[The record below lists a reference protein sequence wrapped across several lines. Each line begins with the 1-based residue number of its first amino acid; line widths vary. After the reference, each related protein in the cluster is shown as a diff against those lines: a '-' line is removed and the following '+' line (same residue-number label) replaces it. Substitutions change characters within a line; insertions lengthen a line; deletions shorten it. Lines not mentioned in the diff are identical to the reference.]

1 MSDSVVRGVAVGLLV
16 VLCACSPRGVTGVGS
31 GPPGLDVAD
40 TALKGGSPEIALQIA
55 NNVLTQNP
63 GNGSALA
70 TKGEA
75 LTALG
80 RPEEAAI
87 AFSQVPPKDPASVSA
102 QIGLGRIRL
111 ASDPVGAEAAFLGAL
126 SQDPRNGVALND
138 LGIARDLQGRHT
150 DAQTAYRNALGV
162 DPDMRAAQVNLALS
176 LAMSGQS
183 RDAVQLLRPLASKP
197 NASPQV
203 RHDMAAVLAMSGSR
217 TEAEQ
222 ILSKD
227 LPPEQVQQAMDA
239 FDAAAA
245 SRSNAAAGLL
255 ATTPAS
261 APQSLAPPV
270 TTPPVAAPVPPASV
284 AVPQPAGGPPT
295 QATQAAQ
302 LPAPPPSAAAATP
315 AAIQPPAE
323 APPLPSSSN
332 ASGGKV
338 EVQLAG
344 PTPSRDAA
352 EIKWGR
358 LQRQMPDAFAGHQP
372 ILTEIHG
379 SGGTVWRVRTGGF
392 ADAGAASAFCEHVRT
407 NGASCTLLQ

>member
-1 MSDSVVRGVAVGLLV
+1 
-16 VLCACSPRGVTGVGS
+16 
-31 GPPGLDVAD
+31 VAD

-55 NNVLTQNP
+55 NNVLAQNP

-87 AFSQVPPKDPASVSA
+87 AFSQVPPKDPAAVSA

-126 SQDPRNGVALND
+126 SQDPRNAVALND

-150 DAQTAYRNALGV
+150 DAQTAYRSALGV

-197 NASPQV
+197 DASQQL

-239 FDAAAA
+239 FDSAAA
-245 SRSNAAAGLL
+245 SKSNAAAGLL
-255 ATTPAS
+255 ATTPA
-261 APQSLAPPV
+261 APPHSVAPAAAMPPV
-270 TTPPVAAPVPPASV
+270 TAPVPVAS
-284 AVPQPAGGPPT
+284 AAMPQPANTSLPQET
-295 QATQAAQ
+295 Q
-302 LPAPPPSAAAATP
+302 PPPPAAEATP
-315 AAIQPPAE
+315 TATQPPAE
-323 APPLPSSSN
+323 ASAVPLPPAN
-332 ASGGKV
+332 TPGGKV

-352 EIKWGR
+352 EVKWGR

-372 ILTEIHG
+372 ILAETHG
-379 SGGTVWRVRTGGF
+379 TGRSVWRVRTGGF
-392 ADAGAASAFCEHVRT
+392 ADAGAASAFCEHVRA

>member
-1 MSDSVVRGVAVGLLV
+1 M
-16 VLCACSPRGVTGVGS
+16 
-31 GPPGLDVAD
+31 
-40 TALKGGSPEIALQIA
+40 
-55 NNVLTQNP
+55 
-63 GNGSALA
+63 
-70 TKGEA
+70 
-75 LTALG
+75 
-80 RPEEAAI
+80 
-87 AFSQVPPKDPASVSA
+87 
-102 QIGLGRIRL
+102 
-111 ASDPVGAEAAFLGAL
+111 
-126 SQDPRNGVALND
+126 ALND

-150 DAQTAYRNALGV
+150 DAQTAYRSALGV

-197 NASPQV
+197 DASPQV

-227 LPPEQVQQAMDA
+227 LPPEQVKQAMDA
-239 FDAAAA
+239 FDSAAAA
-245 SRSNAAAGLL
+245 KSNAAAGLL
-255 ATTPAS
+255 ATAPAA
-261 APQSLAPPV
+261 APQSVAPAA
-270 TTPPVAAPVPPASV
+270 TTPPVAAAPVPVASA
-284 AVPQPAGGPPT
+284 AVPQQASAPPPQATQPPPT
-295 QATQAAQ
+295 QS
-302 LPAPPPSAAAATP
+302 PPPSAAAATP

-323 APPLPSSSN
+323 PSPVPSPSAN
-332 ASGGKV
+332 ASRGKV

-372 ILTEIHG
+372 ILAEVHG
-379 SGGTVWRVRTGGF
+379 SGRTVWRVRTGGF

>member
-1 MSDSVVRGVAVGLLV
+1 MTRGVTLVLL
-16 VLCACSPRGVTGVGS
+16 LSLAACSPRGVTGVGS

-40 TALKGGSPEIALQIA
+40 NALKGGSPEIALQIA

-70 TKGEA
+70 TRGEA

-102 QIGLGRIRL
+102 QIGLGRIKL

-150 DAQTAYRNALGV
+150 DAQTAYRNALGI
-162 DPDMRAAQVNLALS
+162 DPNMRAAQVNLALS

-197 NASPQV
+197 DASQQV

-227 LPPEQVQQAMDA
+227 LSPEQVKQAMDA
-239 FDAAAA
+239 FDSAVAT
-245 SRSNAAAGLL
+245 RSNTVGGLL
-255 ATTPAS
+255 ATTPA
-261 APQSLAPPV
+261 APPQSVPPAA
-270 TTPPVAAPVPPASV
+270 TTPPAAAPVPIAPA
-284 AVPQPAGGPPT
+284 AVPQPTSAP
-295 QATQAAQ
+295 AT
-302 LPAPPPSAAAATP
+302 
-315 AAIQPPAE
+315 
-323 APPLPSSSN
+323 
-332 ASGGKV
+332 
-338 EVQLAG
+338 
-344 PTPSRDAA
+344 R
-352 EIKWGR
+352 
-358 LQRQMPDAFAGHQP
+358 
-372 ILTEIHG
+372 
-379 SGGTVWRVRTGGF
+379 
-392 ADAGAASAFCEHVRT
+392 
-407 NGASCTLLQ
+407 

>member
-1 MSDSVVRGVAVGLLV
+1 VGLLV
-16 VLCACSPRGVTGVGS
+16 VLCARSPRGVTGVGS

-55 NNVLTQNP
+55 SNVLAQNP

-102 QIGLGRIRL
+102 QIGLGRIKL
-111 ASDPVGAEAAFLGAL
+111 ATDPVGAEAAFLGAL

-150 DAQTAYRNALGV
+150 DAQTAYRSALGV

-197 NASPQV
+197 DASPQV
-203 RHDMAAVLAMSGSR
+203 RHDMAAVLAMSGSKA
-217 TEAEQ
+217 EAEQ

-227 LPPEQVQQAMDA
+227 LSPEQVKQAMDA
-239 FDAAAA
+239 FDSAVAA
-245 SRSNAAAGLL
+245 RSNTVGGLL
-255 ATTPAS
+255 ATTPA
-261 APQSLAPPV
+261 APPQSVAPAA
-270 TTPPVAAPVPPASV
+270 TTPPVTAPAPTASA
-284 AVPQPAGGPPT
+284 AVPQPASAPP
-295 QATQAAQ
+295 QATRA
-302 LPAPPPSAAAATP
+302 PPMPPPSAAAATP
-315 AAIQPPAE
+315 TATQPAE
-323 APPLPSSSN
+323 PSPAPSPSAN
-332 ASGGKV
+332 AVGGANV

-344 PTPSRDAA
+344 PTSSRDAA
-352 EIKWGR
+352 EAKWGR
-358 LQRQMPDAFAGHQP
+358 LQRQMPDTFAGHQP
-372 ILTEIHG
+372 ILAEVHG
-379 SGGTVWRVRTGGF
+379 SGGAVWRVRTGGF
-392 ADAGAASAFCEHVRT
+392 ADAGAASAFCEHVRVS
-407 NGASCTLLQ
+407 GASCTLVQ

>member
-1 MSDSVVRGVAVGLLV
+1 
-16 VLCACSPRGVTGVGS
+16 
-31 GPPGLDVAD
+31 VAD

-55 NNVLTQNP
+55 NNVLAQNP

-80 RPEEAAI
+80 HPEEAAI

-102 QIGLGRIRL
+102 QIGLGRIKL
-111 ASDPVGAEAAFLGAL
+111 ASDPVAAEAAFLGAL

-138 LGIARDLQGRHT
+138 LGIARDLQGRRT
-150 DAQTAYRNALGV
+150 DAQTAYRSALGV

-197 NASPQV
+197 DASPQV
-203 RHDMAAVLAMSGSR
+203 RHDMAAVLAMSGSKA
-217 TEAEQ
+217 EAEQ

-239 FDAAAA
+239 FDSAAA

-255 ATTPAS
+255 ATTPA
-261 APQSLAPPV
+261 APPQSVAPAAP
-270 TTPPVAAPVPPASV
+270 PPVALPVPVATASVSQPAS
-284 AVPQPAGGPPT
+284 APPPQVT
-295 QATQAAQ
+295 QAPPPM
-302 LPAPPPSAAAATP
+302 PAPPTAAAAPT
-315 AAIQPPAE
+315 ALQPPAE
-323 APPLPSSSN
+323 GSPVPSPSEN
-332 ASGGKV
+332 AAGGKV

-352 EIKWGR
+352 EVKWGR

-372 ILTEIHG
+372 ILAETHG
-379 SGGTVWRVRTGGF
+379 TGRTVWRVRTGGF
-392 ADAGAASAFCEHVRT
+392 ADAGAASAFCEHVRA

>member
-1 MSDSVVRGVAVGLLV
+1 MTDSVVRGVAVGLLV

-40 TALKGGSPEIALQIA
+40 AALKGGSPEIALQIA
-55 NNVLTQNP
+55 DNVLAQNP

-102 QIGLGRIRL
+102 QIGLGRIKL

-197 NASPQV
+197 DASPQV

-239 FDAAAA
+239 FDSVAA

-255 ATTPAS
+255 ATTPA
-261 APQSLAPPV
+261 APPQSVAP
-270 TTPPVAAPVPPASV
+270 TATMPPVAASVPVASAAVSQPAS
-284 AVPQPAGGPPT
+284 ATP
-295 QATQAAQ
+295 QATR
-302 LPAPPPSAAAATP
+302 APPPP
-315 AAIQPPAE
+315 AAVTPTATQPPAE
-323 APPLPSSSN
+323 ASLVPSPPANTP
-332 ASGGKV
+332 GGNV

-352 EIKWGR
+352 EVKWER

-372 ILTEIHG
+372 ILSEIHG
-379 SGGTVWRVRTGGF
+379 SGQTVWRVRTGGF
-392 ADAGAASAFCEHVRT
+392 ADAGAAGVFCERVRA

>member
-1 MSDSVVRGVAVGLLV
+1 VTDSVVRGVAVGLLV

-40 TALKGGSPEIALQIA
+40 AALKGGSPEIALQIA
-55 NNVLTQNP
+55 DNVLAQNP

-102 QIGLGRIRL
+102 QIGLGRIKL

-197 NASPQV
+197 DASPQV

-239 FDAAAA
+239 FDSVAA

-255 ATTPAS
+255 ATTPA
-261 APQSLAPPV
+261 APPQSVAP
-270 TTPPVAAPVPPASV
+270 TATMPPVAASVPVASA
-284 AVPQPAGGPPT
+284 AVPQPASATP
-295 QATQAAQ
+295 QATR
-302 LPAPPPSAAAATP
+302 APPPP
-315 AAIQPPAE
+315 AAVTPTATQPPAE
-323 APPLPSSSN
+323 ASPVPSPPANTP
-332 ASGGKV
+332 GGNV

-352 EIKWGR
+352 EVKWER

-372 ILTEIHG
+372 ILSEIHG
-379 SGGTVWRVRTGGF
+379 SGQTVWRVRTGGF
-392 ADAGAASAFCEHVRT
+392 ADAGAAGVFCERVRA

>member
-1 MSDSVVRGVAVGLLV
+1 M
-16 VLCACSPRGVTGVGS
+16 
-31 GPPGLDVAD
+31 AD

-55 NNVLTQNP
+55 NNVLAQNP

-80 RPEEAAI
+80 HPEEAAI

-102 QIGLGRIRL
+102 QIGLGRIKL
-111 ASDPVGAEAAFLGAL
+111 ASDPVAAEAAFLGAL

-138 LGIARDLQGRHT
+138 LGIARDLQGRHA
-150 DAQTAYRNALGV
+150 DAQTAYRSALGV

-197 NASPQV
+197 DASPQV
-203 RHDMAAVLAMSGSR
+203 RHDMAAVLAMSGSKA
-217 TEAEQ
+217 EAEQ

-227 LPPEQVQQAMDA
+227 LPPDQVKQAMDA
-239 FDAAAA
+239 FDSAAAA
-245 SRSNAAAGLL
+245 RSSAAAGLL
-255 ATTPAS
+255 AATPA
-261 APQSLAPPV
+261 APPQSVAPAV
-270 TTPPVAAPVPPASV
+270 STPPVAATPVPVASA
-284 AVPQPAGGPPT
+284 AVPQPASTPPP
-295 QATQAAQ
+295 QAQPPPM
-302 LPAPPPSAAAATP
+302 PAPSAPSTAAATP
-315 AAIQPPAE
+315 TAPPPPAE
-323 APPLPSSSN
+323 ASSVPSPSASS
-332 ASGGKV
+332 AGGKV

-352 EIKWGR
+352 EVKWGR

-372 ILTEIHG
+372 ILAEIHG
-379 SGGTVWRVRTGGF
+379 SSQTVWRVRTGGF
-392 ADAGAASAFCEHVRT
+392 ADAGAASAFCEHVRA

>member
-1 MSDSVVRGVAVGLLV
+1 
-16 VLCACSPRGVTGVGS
+16 
-31 GPPGLDVAD
+31 VAD
-40 TALKGGSPEIALQIA
+40 TAPKGGSPEIALQIA
-55 NNVLTQNP
+55 SNVLAQNP

-102 QIGLGRIRL
+102 QIGLGRIKL
-111 ASDPVGAEAAFLGAL
+111 ATDPVGAEAAFLGAL

-150 DAQTAYRNALGV
+150 DAQTAYRSALGV
-162 DPDMRAAQVNLALS
+162 DPNMRAAQVNLALS

-197 NASPQV
+197 DASPQV
-203 RHDMAAVLAMSGSR
+203 RHDMAAVLAMSGSKA
-217 TEAEQ
+217 EAEQ

-227 LPPEQVQQAMDA
+227 LSPEQVKQAMDA
-239 FDAAAA
+239 FGSAAAA
-245 SRSNAAAGLL
+245 KSNATADLL
-255 ATTPAS
+255 ATTPA
-261 APQSLAPPV
+261 APPQSVAPAAMP
-270 TTPPVAAPVPPASV
+270 PPVAAPQVPLASA
-284 AVPQPAGGPPT
+284 AVPQPAPPAQVT
-295 QATQAAQ
+295 QA
-302 LPAPPPSAAAATP
+302 PPMPPPAAATP
-315 AAIQPPAE
+315 TTIQPPVASSAAASALAD
-323 APPLPSSSN
+323 APGARL
-332 ASGGKV
+332 

-352 EIKWGR
+352 EVKWGR
-358 LQRQMPDAFAGHQP
+358 LQRQMPGAFAGHQP
-372 ILTEIHG
+372 ILAEIHG
-379 SGGTVWRVRTGGF
+379 SGGPVWRVRTGGF
-392 ADAGAASAFCEHVRT
+392 ADAGAASAFCDHVRA

>member
-1 MSDSVVRGVAVGLLV
+1 VTDLVVRGVAVGLLV

-31 GPPGLDVAD
+31 GPPGLDEAD

-55 NNVLTQNP
+55 NNVLSQNP

-70 TKGEA
+70 TRGEA

-87 AFSQVPPKDPASVSA
+87 AFSQVPPRDPASVSA
-102 QIGLGRIRL
+102 QIGLGRIKL

-138 LGIARDLQGRHT
+138 LGIARDLQGRHA
-150 DAQTAYRNALGV
+150 DAQTAYRSALGV

-197 NASPQV
+197 DASQQL
-203 RHDMAAVLAMSGSR
+203 RHDMAAVLAMSGSKA
-217 TEAEQ
+217 EAEQ

-239 FDAAAA
+239 FGSAAA
-245 SRSNAAAGLL
+245 SRSNAATGLL
-255 ATTPAS
+255 ATTPA
-261 APQSLAPPV
+261 APPQSIAPAAAPPV
-270 TTPPVAAPVPPASV
+270 ALPVPVASAPVS
-284 AVPQPAGGPPT
+284 QPAIAAP
-295 QATQAAQ
+295 QATQA
-302 LPAPPPSAAAATP
+302 PAPMPAPSAEPPVPSPSANAA
-315 AAIQPPAE
+315 
-323 APPLPSSSN
+323 
-332 ASGGKV
+332 GGNV

-352 EIKWGR
+352 EVKWAR
-358 LQRQMPDAFAGHQP
+358 LQRQMPDAFTGHQP
-372 ILTEIHG
+372 ILAETQG
-379 SGGTVWRVRTGGF
+379 TGGTVWRVRTGGF
-392 ADAGAASAFCEHVRT
+392 ADVGAASAFCEHVRA

>member
-1 MSDSVVRGVAVGLLV
+1 
-16 VLCACSPRGVTGVGS
+16 
-31 GPPGLDVAD
+31 
-40 TALKGGSPEIALQIA
+40 
-55 NNVLTQNP
+55 
-63 GNGSALA
+63 
-70 TKGEA
+70 
-75 LTALG
+75 
-80 RPEEAAI
+80 
-87 AFSQVPPKDPASVSA
+87 VPPRDPASVSA

-111 ASDPVGAEAAFLGAL
+111 ASDPVAAEAAFLGAL

-150 DAQTAYRNALGV
+150 DAQTAYRSALGV

-197 NASPQV
+197 DASPQV

-227 LPPEQVQQAMDA
+227 LPPEQVKQAMDA
-239 FDAAAA
+239 FDSAAAA
-245 SRSNAAAGLL
+245 KSNAAAGLL
-255 ATTPAS
+255 ATTPAA
-261 APQSLAPPV
+261 APQSVALPV
-270 TTPPVAAPVPPASV
+270 TTPQVAAPVPVASA
-284 AVPQPAGGPPT
+284 AVPQPASAPPPQATQPPPT
-295 QATQAAQ
+295 QSQP
-302 LPAPPPSAAAATP
+302 LSAATATP
-315 AAIQPPAE
+315 TAIQPPVE
-323 APPLPSSSN
+323 PSPPRSPSAN
-332 ASGGKV
+332 AAGGKV

-372 ILTEIHG
+372 ILAEVHG
-379 SGGTVWRVRTGGF
+379 SGRTVWRVRTGGF

>member
-1 MSDSVVRGVAVGLLV
+1 VTDSVVRGVAVGLLV
-16 VLCACSPRGVTGVGS
+16 VLCACSPRGITGVGS

-55 NNVLTQNP
+55 SNVLAQNP

-87 AFSQVPPKDPASVSA
+87 AFSQVPPNDPASVSA
-102 QIGLGRIRL
+102 QIGLGRIKL

-162 DPDMRAAQVNLALS
+162 DPGMRAAQVNLALS

-183 RDAVQLLRPLASKP
+183 RDAVQLLRPLADKP
-197 NASPQV
+197 DASQQL
-203 RHDMAAVLAMSGSR
+203 RHDMAAVLAMGGSR

-222 ILSKD
+222 ILGKD
-227 LPPEQVQQAMDA
+227 LPPDQVKQAMDA
-239 FDAAAA
+239 FDSAAAA
-245 SRSNAAAGLL
+245 RSSATAGLL
-255 ATTPAS
+255 AS
-261 APQSLAPPV
+261 APGAPPQPV
-270 TTPPVAAPVPPASV
+270 AVATSPPPVAAAAPVATAAAVPPSV
-284 AVPQPAGGPPT
+284 DAPPL
-295 QATQAAQ
+295 ATQAPPVPS
-302 LPAPPPSAAAATP
+302 PAPAAAIPPVP
-315 AAIQPPAE
+315 AASAN
-323 APPLPSSSN
+323 APD
-332 ASGGKV
+332 GKV

-352 EIKWGR
+352 EAKWGR

-372 ILTEIHG
+372 ILAEVQGTG
-379 SGGTVWRVRTGGF
+379 RTVWRVRTGGF
-392 ADAGAASAFCEHVRT
+392 ADAGAAGAFCEHVRA
-407 NGASCTLLQ
+407 NGASCTLVQ

>member
-1 MSDSVVRGVAVGLLV
+1 M
-16 VLCACSPRGVTGVGS
+16 
-31 GPPGLDVAD
+31 AD
-40 TALKGGSPEIALQIA
+40 NALKGGSPEIALQIA
-55 NNVLTQNP
+55 NNVLAQNP

-80 RPEEAAI
+80 HPEEAAI
-87 AFSQVPPKDPASVSA
+87 AFSQVPPRDPASVSA

-111 ASDPVGAEAAFLGAL
+111 ASDPVAAEAAFLGAL

-150 DAQTAYRNALGV
+150 DAQTAYRSALGV

-197 NASPQV
+197 DASPQV

-239 FDAAAA
+239 LNSAAAA
-245 SRSNAAAGLL
+245 KSNAAAGLL
-255 ATTPAS
+255 ATTPA
-261 APQSLAPPV
+261 APPQSVAPPV
-270 TTPPVAAPVPPASV
+270 TPPPVVAPVHPASM
-284 AVPQPAGGPPT
+284 AVPQPASAPAP
-295 QATQAAQ
+295 ATQPPPM
-302 LPAPPPSAAAATP
+302 PAPSAAAAIP
-315 AAIQPPAE
+315 AAMQPPAE
-323 APPLPSSSN
+323 ASPVPSSSS

-372 ILTEIHG
+372 ILTEVHG
-379 SGGTVWRVRTGGF
+379 SGRTVWRVRTGGF